1 MQDAQRAAKTA
12 APPTGLKELKDN
24 NKANVSKVKQ
34 ETNTKWKVAQSKFEK
49 TVPAAV
55 TANCNNNNRMPTRQ
69 ETRSSDKLYSHLAR
83 KSPNINE
90 IDTNNIPPIV
100 IQVGYHIHNQSI
112 RGSTAKCIAL
122 LKAFQHVI
130 DKFPSKPDKDL
141 SREIQSLLFVNCL
154 EFLNQCCPL
163 SISQDNAI
171 KYLRAVFNRLTPDMA
186 ENDVRDLLSK
196 SIDDFIQD
204 EIICSWVAIIG
215 KAVTAIDDD
224 DVLLTIGYSVL
235 LKKILCSAKK
245 IDRKFRVVVVDT
257 RPRFEGKRMHQELLE
272 AGISATYIFID
283 TVPYVMKEVTKV
295 LMSAE
300 SLFAN
305 GHVMAAMGSS
315 QIALIAHT
323 IGRPVIVCCETYK
336 FSERVHTDCFVHNE
350 LGCDRQQFLAELKG
364 KIDLG
369 PEEELSKTVGHRL
382 NVLDVVYDLTPSE
395 FISAVIT
402 EKGMLPTTSALPI
415 LRVRETK

>member
-1 MQDAQRAAKTA
+1 MQDAQRAAKATEALATGPKGPVKPA
-12 APPTGLKELKDN
+12 AG
-24 NKANVSKVKQ
+24 KAKP
-34 ETNTKWKVAQSKFEK
+34 ETNIAQKAASPSVEK
-49 TVPAAV
+49 TEPASV
-55 TANCNNNNRMPTRQ
+55 TANGNNHKKLTRQ

-83 KSPNINE
+83 RSPNIDE
-90 IDTNNIPPIV
+90 IDTSNIPPIV
-100 IQVGYHIHNQSI
+100 IQVGYQMHNQSI

-122 LKAFQHVI
+122 LKAFEHVI
-130 DKFPSKPDKDL
+130 DKFPSKPNKHL
-141 SREIQSLLFVNCL
+141 SRELQSLLFVDCL
-154 EFLNQCCPL
+154 DFLNQCRPL

-186 ENDVRDLLSK
+186 EKEVRELLVK

-257 RPRFEGKRMHQELLE
+257 RPRFEGKRMYQELLE

-315 QIALIAHT
+315 QIALIARS

-364 KIDLG
+364 RIDLG
-369 PEEELSKTVGHRL
+369 PEEELAKTVGDRL